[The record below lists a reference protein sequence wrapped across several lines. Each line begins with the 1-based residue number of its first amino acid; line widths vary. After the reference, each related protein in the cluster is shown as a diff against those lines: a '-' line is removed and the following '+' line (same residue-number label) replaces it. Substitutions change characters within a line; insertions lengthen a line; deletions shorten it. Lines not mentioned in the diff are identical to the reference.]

1 MFPVSVIGP
10 VKELVISTVTVLRL
24 VGDRASYITEPG
36 YSYKAEAEED
46 ADKCSV

>member
-10 VKELVISTVTVLRL
+10 VKELVISVTVLRL
-24 VGDRASYITEPG
+24 VGYRASYITEPG

-46 ADKCSV
+46 ADKYSV